1 MSPRASAL
9 AQVQKME
16 GLRSERDIKMD
27 ELERD
32 SREQKALK
40 SRIANIE
47 RDRDIKIKNIR
58 LNENNKGMFSSLED
72 LMIRKAISLLREQK
86 TEYIG
91 VKKFMRSDA
100 SGMNVE
106 IGECTSDY

>member
-1 MSPRASAL
+1 M
-9 AQVQKME
+9 
-16 GLRSERDIKMD
+16 KMD

-32 SREQKALK
+32 SRDRKALK
-40 SRIANIE
+40 SRIVSIE

-72 LMIRKAISLLREQK
+72 LMIRKAISLVREQK

-91 VKKFMRSDA
+91 VKKFSRIDA

-106 IGECTSDY
+106 IGE

>member
-1 MSPRASAL
+1 
-9 AQVQKME
+9 
-16 GLRSERDIKMD
+16 MD

-32 SREQKALK
+32 SRDRKALK
-40 SRIANIE
+40 SRIVSIE

-72 LMIRKAISLLREQK
+72 LMIRKAISLVREQK

-91 VKKFMRSDA
+91 VKKFSRIDA

-106 IGECTSDY
+106 IGE

>member
-1 MSPRASAL
+1 MDN
-9 AQVQKME
+9 
-16 GLRSERDIKMD
+16 LRSERDMKMD

-32 SREQKALK
+32 SRDRKALK
-40 SRIANIE
+40 SRIVSIE

-72 LMIRKAISLLREQK
+72 LMIRKAISLVREQK

-91 VKKFMRSDA
+91 VKKFSRIDA

-106 IGECTSDY
+106 IGE